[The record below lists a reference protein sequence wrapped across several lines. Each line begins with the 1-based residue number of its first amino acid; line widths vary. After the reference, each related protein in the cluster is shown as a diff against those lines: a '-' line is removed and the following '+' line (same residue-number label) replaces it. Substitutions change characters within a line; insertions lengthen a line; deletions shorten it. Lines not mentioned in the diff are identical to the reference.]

1 MLTKEEQ
8 HQLHLFC
15 EKDEHLADLIKK
27 MEASHRMSLSRIS
40 HEIRNPVTLINSFL
54 QLTQTRHPEVMQ
66 FTSWSPI
73 MENMNYLRNL
83 LEEISTFNN
92 SQILHKEPCSLTK
105 LLESIITSCRPALFP
120 IQIDFEK
127 LSPIPSVPLDG
138 TRIRA
143 AVLNLIRNAEE
154 AIGDSNHGKIK
165 VSLSFDGVSFYIAIS
180 NNGPQIPSD
189 HLENLFEPFIT
200 HKNNGSGLGLAVV
213 HNVAMAHKGKVFV
226 SSSPEETTFTIQLPL
241 SYDT

>member
-127 LSPIPSVPLDG
+127 LSPIPSVPSG
-138 TRIRA
+138 WNTNPRCRFK
-143 AVLNLIRNAEE
+143 
-154 AIGDSNHGKIK
+154 S
-165 VSLSFDGVSFYIAIS
+165 Y
-180 NNGPQIPSD
+180 PQCRRG
-189 HLENLFEPFIT
+189 NRRF
-200 HKNNGSGLGLAVV
+200 
-213 HNVAMAHKGKVFV
+213 
-226 SSSPEETTFTIQLPL
+226 
-241 SYDT
+241 

>member
-8 HQLHLFC
+8 YQLHLLC
-15 EKDEHLADLIKK
+15 EKDEHLAALIKK

-54 QLTQTRHPEVMQ
+54 QLTQTRHPEVVQ
-66 FTSWSPI
+66 FTSWAPI

-105 LLESIITSCRPALFP
+105 LLESIVTSCRPTLFP
-120 IQIDFEK
+120 IQIDFQK

-143 AVLNLIRNAEE
+143 AILNLIRNAKE
-154 AIGDSNHGKIK
+154 AIGDSNHGKIN
-165 VSLSFDGVSFYIAIS
+165 VSLSFDGDSFYIAVS
-180 NNGPQIPSD
+180 NNGPQIPSE

-213 HNVAMAHKGKVFV
+213 HNVAIAHKGEVFV
-226 SSSPEETTFTIQLPL
+226 SSSPKETIFTIKLPL
-241 SYDT
+241 SYET